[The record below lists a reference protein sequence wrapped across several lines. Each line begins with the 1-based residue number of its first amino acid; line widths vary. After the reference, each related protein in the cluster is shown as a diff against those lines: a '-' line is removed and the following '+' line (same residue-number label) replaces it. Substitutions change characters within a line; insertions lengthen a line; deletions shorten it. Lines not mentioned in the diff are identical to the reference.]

1 MSSVKRAISEDD
13 KIPIKRRRLEIKLE
27 EVCVLKEIYLFE
39 LIFVYKWIF
48 MVQGYQMWQSYKVK
62 TPKLHVSH

>member
-1 MSSVKRAISEDD
+1 MSSVKRTISEDD

-39 LIFVYKWIF
+39 LIFHHSRISNVA
-48 MVQGYQMWQSYKVK
+48 
-62 TPKLHVSH
+62 VS